1 MRTVSLNE
9 IIHEKLKNP
18 KMKKLLVILLA
29 FTSLH
34 TLAQRWETIKGNG
47 QVKKEDRSVSAF
59 TSLASEGSMNVQITY
74 GSSENITIEADENL
88 LPYIETSVA
97 GNKLTIKTKKNVNI
111 KSAKTMTV
119 YVSMK
124 EINSLQL
131 SGSGDIKGSGAFTGN
146 GKTDISLS
154 GSGNLTLEFSK
165 FKDLGLSVSGSGNMT
180 LKGDAANSIDAK
192 INGSGNIDCMNVSS
206 KDVDAKLS
214 GSGNIKVYANNSIDA
229 KISGSGNVYYKGDA
243 QNINSKVVGSGK
255 VLKM

>member
-1 MRTVSLNE
+1 
-9 IIHEKLKNP
+9 
-18 KMKKLLVILLA
+18 MKKLFLALLA

-34 TLAQRWETIKGNG
+34 TFAQRWETIKGNG
-47 QVKKEDRSVSAF
+47 DVKKENRSVNAF

-74 GSSENITIEADENL
+74 GSSESITIEADENL

-97 GNKLTIKTKKNVNI
+97 ANKLTIKTKKNVNL
-111 KSAKTMTV
+111 KSAKTITV

-124 EINSLQL
+124 KINSLQL
-131 SGSGDIKGSGAFTGN
+131 SGSGDIKGAGAFTGDN
-146 GKTDISLS
+146 KTDISLS
-154 GSGNLTLEFSK
+154 GSGNLSLEFSS
-165 FKDLGLSVSGSGNMT
+165 FKDLGLTLSGSGNMT
-180 LKGDAANSIDAK
+180 LKGNAANSIDAK
-192 INGSGNIDCMNVSS
+192 VSGSGNIDCAGVSS

-229 KISGSGNVYYKGDA
+229 RISGSGNVYYKGDA